1 MALKIAFY
9 HLFGLRHCSQE
20 KKKKD
25 KIQRMKTQEKSTR
38 CPLTHAL
45 AKAVNLS
52 QPGSLFFLPR
62 WEGSQLLQ
70 LSTIS
75 CPMIPWAFFFFFF
88 LKTLNVLLKICI
100 HFSLH
105 NNTKQYNYFCKEHNE
120 CKATHHPLPT
130 LSPKRFRDATVSP
143 SLVPPTHH
151 HYHLWE
157 K

>member
-1 MALKIAFY
+1 MDNNTLLKIMSLY
-9 HLFGLRHCSQE
+9 WQLFIIPNGIEDSLLPLVWPQTLLSRKK

-75 CPMIPWAFFFFFF
+75 CPMIPWAFFFFFPQNPECF
-88 LKTLNVLLKICI
+88 IENMHTFFPTQQYKTVQLL
-100 HFSLH
+100 L
-105 NNTKQYNYFCKEHNE
+105 
-120 CKATHHPLPT
+120 
-130 LSPKRFRDATVSP
+130 
-143 SLVPPTHH
+143 
-151 HYHLWE
+151 
-157 K
+157 